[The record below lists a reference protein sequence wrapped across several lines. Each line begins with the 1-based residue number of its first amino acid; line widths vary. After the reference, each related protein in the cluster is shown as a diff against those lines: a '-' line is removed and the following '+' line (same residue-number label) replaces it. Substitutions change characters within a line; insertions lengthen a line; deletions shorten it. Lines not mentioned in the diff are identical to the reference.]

1 MKRVRFTLIEL
12 LVVIA
17 IIAILAA
24 MLLPALN
31 QARESARRTT
41 CTNTLKQYGTAGS
54 LYAAAHDDYWA
65 PVNPSW
71 MLNDAFRQELGTFT
85 IPSDVTDN
93 NKKKLFATGLLCPS
107 SRGGM
112 KRETVKDAI
121 SGGRADFSYGASY
134 RSLYVGN
141 VWVGT
146 AFKVTKL
153 PRPSRSA
160 AFADALDHWLYNY
173 DPYSSTRGYFALG
186 REDATTGVGMLAYR
200 HRDNTNL
207 VFFDGHAESLNWN
220 AIKTL
225 ISSQSTHPFD
235 YSYVK

>member
-1 MKRVRFTLIEL
+1 MKRIRFTLIEL

-31 QARESARRTT
+31 QARESARKTT
-41 CTNTLKQYGTAGS
+41 CINVLKQYAVAGS

-71 MLNDAFRQELGTFT
+71 MYNDAFRQELGTFT
-85 IPSDVTDN
+85 IPSDVTDS
-93 NKKKLFATGLLCPS
+93 NKRKLFATGLLCPS
-107 SRGGM
+107 SKGGM
-112 KRETVKDAI
+112 NREVIKDAMT
-121 SGGRADFSYGASY
+121 GGRADYSYGASY
-134 RSLYVGN
+134 RSLYVGTT
-141 VWVGT
+141 WVGT
-146 AFKVTKL
+146 AYKVTKL
-153 PRPSRSA
+153 ARPARSA

-200 HRDNTNL
+200 HRDNVNL
-207 VFFDGHAESLNWN
+207 VFYDGHADSLNWN
-220 AIKTL
+220 TIKTL
-225 ISSQSTHPFD
+225 ISSQSSHPFD